1 MSLERSL
8 LSQQNKIKFTKLG
21 NMTRDYQP
29 EGVKYTFPDD
39 DPYQESNEI
48 YYNMVDF
55 LDDSEVH
62 QIWEIVGKALDR
74 NNIVTTDNESLSV
87 RVYDELSD
95 ED

>member
-1 MSLERSL
+1 M
-8 LSQQNKIKFTKLG
+8 
-21 NMTRDYQP
+21 
-29 EGVKYTFPDD
+29 KYTFPDD
-39 DPYQESNEI
+39 DPYQEGNEV

-55 LDDSEVH
+55 LDDAEVH
-62 QIWEIVGKALDR
+62 QICEIVCKALDR

>member
-1 MSLERSL
+1 
-8 LSQQNKIKFTKLG
+8 
-21 NMTRDYQP
+21 MTDSRGYQP

-39 DPYQESNEI
+39 DPYQEGSEV

-55 LDDSEVH
+55 LDDAEVH

-74 NNIVTTDNESLSV
+74 NNIVTSDNESLSV

>member
-1 MSLERSL
+1 
-8 LSQQNKIKFTKLG
+8 
-21 NMTRDYQP
+21 MTDPRGYQP
-29 EGVKYTFPDD
+29 EVVKYTFPDD
-39 DPYQESNEI
+39 DPYQEGNEV
-48 YYNMVDF
+48 YYIMVDF
-55 LDDSEVH
+55 LDDAEVH

>member
-1 MSLERSL
+1 MSLEKSL

-21 NMTRDYQP
+21 NMT
-29 EGVKYTFPDD
+29 VKYTFPSD
-39 DPYQESNEI
+39 DPYQEGEEI

-87 RVYDELSD
+87 RVYDEINY
-95 ED
+95 EDN

>member
-1 MSLERSL
+1 MSDP
-8 LSQQNKIKFTKLG
+8 KGYT
-21 NMTRDYQP
+21 P

-48 YYNMVDF
+48 YYNMTSF
-55 LDDSEVH
+55 LNDSEVH

-87 RVYDELSD
+87 RVYDELNQD
-95 ED
+95 

>member
-1 MSLERSL
+1 
-8 LSQQNKIKFTKLG
+8 
-21 NMTRDYQP
+21 MTDPKGYHR
-29 EGVKYTFPDD
+29 EGVKYSYRDD
-39 DPYQESNEI
+39 DAYQEGNEV
-48 YYNMVDF
+48 YYYMVDF

-74 NNIVTTDNESLSV
+74 NNIVTSDNESLSV